1 MIFSRAALID
11 HRNMAGRLGMVG
23 DIPSLV
29 RGLNK
34 NAWKA
39 LAPDPVIHNHLLFC
53 LKIYALIYV
62 RMCPLL
68 SSADLHP
75 TNTYNAPPV
84 PIMYQPQWV
93 APSCGRE
100 FMDCLLTP
108 GSLPVL
114 FCLIPREP

>member
-75 TNTYNAPPV
+75 TNTYNAPQYPLCT
-84 PIMYQPQWV
+84 
-93 APSCGRE
+93 SRSG
-100 FMDCLLTP
+100 
-108 GSLPVL
+108 
-114 FCLIPREP
+114 